1 MVVNTAVWSNLVV
14 AHRWL
19 VPPGKHVALD
29 ELDPAST
36 AAAPG
41 GKAKT
46 IAAFPALHDEQ
57 LSLQARLWAEGKR
70 SLLVVL
76 QGMDAS
82 GKDGAIGHVF
92 KGVNPQATRAVSFKV
107 PSGEELAHDFLWRVH
122 RQTPAAGEIV
132 IFNRSHYEDVLI
144 ARVHGLVPPKV
155 WKARYE
161 TIAAFERGLTD
172 AGTRVVKLF
181 LHISRDEQLA
191 RFRAR
196 LDDPTKR
203 WKFNTGDLEE
213 RKLWDDYMRA
223 YEDALSKT
231 STEHAPWH
239 VVPANHKWYRNWA
252 ISRIVIDTLQDM
264 NPTFPEPKGLDGI
277 ELV

>member
-1 MVVNTAVWSNLVV
+1 VWSNSVV

-19 VPPGKHVALD
+19 VPPGKRVAVG
-29 ELDPAST
+29 EIDPAST
-36 AAAPG
+36 AGAPG
-41 GKAKT
+41 GKTKT
-46 IAAFPALHDEQ
+46 VAVFPKLHAEQ
-57 LSLQARLWAEGKR
+57 LALQARLWAEGKR

-82 GKDGAIGHVF
+82 GKDGAISHVF

-107 PSGEELAHDFLWRVH
+107 PSAEELAHDFLWRVH
-122 RQTPAAGEIV
+122 RQTPAAGETA

-144 ARVHGLVPPKV
+144 GRVHGLVPPKV
-155 WKARYE
+155 WKARYD
-161 TIAAFERGLTD
+161 TINEFERGLTD
-172 AGTRVVKLF
+172 AGTRIVKVF
-181 LHISRDEQLA
+181 LHISADEQLV

-213 RKLWDDYMRA
+213 RKLWNDYMRA
-223 YEDALSKT
+223 YEDTLSKT
-231 STEHAPWH
+231 STEHAPWS
-239 VVPANHKWYRNWA
+239 VVPADHKWYRNWA
-252 ISRIVIDTLQDM
+252 ISRIVIDTLRDM
-264 NPTFPEPKGLDGI
+264 DPTFPEPKGLDGI